1 MRGRRAA
8 GQAAVELVA
17 LVPVLLAVGLLAWQL
32 VAVIGAG
39 LRAEEQARQRG
50 LRAAGGGG
58 VATIAVSEPVPSLVP
73 GARGLRIG
81 ARASVRTP

>member
-1 MRGRRAA
+1 VRRRRPA
-8 GQAAVELVA
+8 GQASVELIA

-39 LRAEEQARQRG
+39 LRAEERARQQG
-50 LRAAGGGG
+50 LRAGGGG
-58 VATIAVSEPVPSLVP
+58 VATVSVSEPVPALLP
-73 GARGLRIG
+73 GVRGLRIG